1 MGHGPRPINDDNTRR
16 LVERLDRFHNWFWPP
31 GSVARC
37 LEGFYDDLP
46 PAIRWALAHPDAF
59 DGEVVA
65 ELEPDGRTRCW
76 ATDGDGFSGF
86 FRNDPRVDNPVVQFE
101 PRGDGTVRAA
111 IPLNEL
117 IVGTY
122 FERLSCQEAFVVDVD
137 GAPESIDDRLIWAGQ
152 HWAFPTPVFVWLR
165 DELVVIE
172 CELLNKPVVLR
183 RPRVDP
189 SQPIDGLTIEVPEAM
204 PPR

>member
-37 LEGFYDDLP
+37 LEGVDD
-46 PAIRWALAHPDAF
+46 
-59 DGEVVA
+59 
-65 ELEPDGRTRCW
+65 
-76 ATDGDGFSGF
+76 
-86 FRNDPRVDNPVVQFE
+86 DP
-101 PRGDGTVRAA
+101 
-111 IPLNEL
+111 
-117 IVGTY
+117 
-122 FERLSCQEAFVVDVD
+122 FVVDVD

-165 DELVVIE
+165 DEHVVIE

-189 SQPIDGLTIEVPEAM
+189 SQAIDGLTIEVPEAM